1 MKYTEFTGKTVD
13 DAVEKGLKELGL
25 TAEQADI
32 RVLEEGKRKLFG
44 SIKARVEIA
53 AKEEAVEETVEEI
66 EVEEVQPK
74 ALANFC
80 PSNASDGE
88 RTVVFLEGLFE
99 LLHITAC
106 TELVSEGDKVEINV
120 TAANTTAIIG
130 KHGAMLDA
138 IQTLAGAVANTGRDD
153 YKRVV
158 VDCENYRENREAT
171 LNKLA
176 ENLAQKAIRLGKKI
190 KLEPMNP
197 YERRII
203 HAALSEREGVTTESE
218 GKEPNRYIVV
228 IPDNLED
235 PDAPALAARNDRDRR
250 DRQGRG
256 GFNRDRRNGGRGGD
270 RGRSGGSRGGFNK
283 KPFNRDRKPSSSGS
297 GGGTSLKAGSD
308 FFGIFLGNS
317 NDKDE

>member
-1 MKYTEFTGKTVD
+1 MNYQEFTGKTVEE
-13 DAVEKGLKELGL
+13 AVEIGLKELGL

-32 RVLEEGKRKLFG
+32 RVLEEGKKKLFG
-44 SIKARVEIA
+44 SVKARVEIA
-53 AKEEAVEETVEEI
+53 AKEAPVEVAETKTV
-66 EVEEVQPK
+66 
-74 ALANFC
+74 
-80 PSNASDGE
+80 SNVCAESATDGE
-88 RTVVFLEGLFE
+88 RTVEFLEGLFE
-99 LLHITAC
+99 LLNITAC

-171 LNKLA
+171 LNKLS

-203 HAALSEREGVTTESE
+203 HAALSEREGVSTQSE
-218 GKEPNRYIVV
+218 GKEPNRYIVIV
-228 IPDNLED
+228 PDNLED
-235 PDAPALAARNDRDRR
+235 PNAPAIAARNERDRR
-250 DRQGRG
+250 GNNNRG
-256 GFNRDRRNGGRGGD
+256 GYNRGGKGGKYND
-270 RGRSGGSRGGFNK
+270 RGRSGSYNK
-283 KPFNRDRKPSSSGS
+283 KPYNRDRKPAGGN
-297 GGGTSLKAGSD
+297 GGGTSLKGNND

-317 NDKDE
+317 NSEDK

>member
-1 MKYTEFTGKTVD
+1 MNYQEFTGKTVEE
-13 DAVEKGLKELGL
+13 AVEIGLKEMGL

-32 RVLEEGKRKLFG
+32 RVLEEGKKKLFG
-44 SIKARVEIA
+44 SVKARVEIA
-53 AKEEAVEETVEEI
+53 AKEETSVAEETETVCEECG
-66 EVEEVQPK
+66 EE
-74 ALANFC
+74 AT
-80 PSNASDGE
+80 DGE
-88 RTVVFLEGLFE
+88 RTVEFLEGLFE
-99 LLHITAC
+99 LLNITAT
-106 TELVSEGDKVEINV
+106 TELVSEGEKVEINV

-171 LNKLA
+171 LNKLS

-203 HAALSEREGVTTESE
+203 HAALSEREGVSTQSE
-218 GKEPNRYIVV
+218 GKEPNRYIVIV
-228 IPDNLED
+228 PDNLED
-235 PDAPALAARNDRDRR
+235 PDAPAIAARNDRDRR
-250 DRQGRG
+250 SHGNNNRG
-256 GFNRDRRNGGRGGD
+256 GYNRGGKGGKYND
-270 RGRSGGSRGGFNK
+270 RGRSGGYNK
-283 KPFNRDRKPSSSGS
+283 KPYNRDRKPAGGN
-297 GGGTSLKAGSD
+297 GGGTSLKANND

-317 NDKDE
+317 NSEDK

>member
-1 MKYTEFTGKTVD
+1 MNYQEFTGKTVEE
-13 DAVEKGLKELGL
+13 AVENGLKELGL

-32 RVLEEGKRKLFG
+32 RVLEEGKKKLFG
-44 SIKARVEIA
+44 SVKARVEIA
-53 AKEEAVEETVEEI
+53 AKETAQEEVAVEEPVSAEGAT
-66 EVEEVQPK
+66 
-74 ALANFC
+74 
-80 PSNASDGE
+80 DGE

-99 LLHITAC
+99 LLNIDAT
-106 TELVSEGDKVEINV
+106 TELVSEGEKVEINV

-171 LNKLA
+171 LNKLS

-203 HAALSEREGVTTESE
+203 HAALSEREGVSTLSE
-218 GKEPNRYIVV
+218 GKEPNRYIVIV
-228 IPDNLED
+228 PDNLED
-235 PDAPALAARNDRDRR
+235 PDAPAIAARNDRDRR
-250 DRQGRG
+250 SGNRG
-256 GFNRDRRNGGRGGD
+256 GYNRSNGGNRGYNRGGN
-270 RGRSGGSRGGFNK
+270 GNRGGYNK
-283 KPFNRDRKPSSSGS
+283 KPYNRDRKPAGGN
-297 GGGTSLKAGSD
+297 GGGTTMKANND

-317 NDKDE
+317 NNEDK

>member
-1 MKYTEFTGKTVD
+1 MKYTEFTGKTVNE
-13 DAVEKGLKELGL
+13 AIENGLKELGI
-25 TAEQADI
+25 TAEQADV
-32 RVLEEGKRKLFG
+32 RVLEEGKKKLFG

-53 AKEEAVEETVEEI
+53 VKETAEEPLV
-66 EVEEVQPK
+66 K
-74 ALANFC
+74 ACCPAN
-80 PSNASDGE
+80 ATDGE

-99 LLHITAC
+99 LLNVTAC
-106 TELVSEGDKVEINV
+106 TELVSEGEKVEINV
-120 TAANTTAIIG
+120 TAANTTSIIG

-171 LNKLA
+171 LTKLA

-190 KLEPMNP
+190 MLEPMNP

-203 HAALSEREGVTTESE
+203 HAALSEMEGVSTQSE

-228 IPDNLED
+228 VPNNLED
-235 PDAPALAARNDRDRR
+235 PDAPAIPARN
-250 DRQGRG
+250 
-256 GFNRDRRNGGRGGD
+256 NREGNRNGRNGGRYNDRGRGKGNGRFND
-270 RGRSGGSRGGFNK
+270 RGRSGGYNK
-283 KPFNRDRKPSSSGS
+283 KPYNRDRKPSSGN
-297 GGGTSLKAGSD
+297 GGGTTLKTNND

-317 NDKDE
+317 NNEEK

>member
-1 MKYTEFTGKTVD
+1 MNYQEFTGKTVEE
-13 DAVEKGLKELGL
+13 AVEIGLKEMGL

-32 RVLEEGKRKLFG
+32 RVLEEGKKKLFG
-44 SIKARVEIA
+44 SVKARVEIA
-53 AKEEAVEETVEEI
+53 AKEESSMAEETKTVCEECG
-66 EVEEVQPK
+66 EE
-74 ALANFC
+74 AT
-80 PSNASDGE
+80 DGE
-88 RTVVFLEGLFE
+88 RTVEFLEGLFE
-99 LLHITAC
+99 LLNITAT
-106 TELVSEGDKVEINV
+106 TELVSEGEKVEINV

-171 LNKLA
+171 LNKLS

-203 HAALSEREGVTTESE
+203 HAALSEREGVSTQSE
-218 GKEPNRYIVV
+218 GKEPNRYIVIV
-228 IPDNLED
+228 PDNLED
-235 PDAPALAARNDRDRR
+235 PDAPAIAARNDHDRR
-250 DRQGRG
+250 SHGNNNRG
-256 GFNRDRRNGGRGGD
+256 GYNRGGKGGKYND
-270 RGRSGGSRGGFNK
+270 RGRSGGYNK
-283 KPFNRDRKPSSSGS
+283 KPYNHDRKPAGGN
-297 GGGTSLKAGSD
+297 GGGTSLKANND

-317 NDKDE
+317 NNEDK